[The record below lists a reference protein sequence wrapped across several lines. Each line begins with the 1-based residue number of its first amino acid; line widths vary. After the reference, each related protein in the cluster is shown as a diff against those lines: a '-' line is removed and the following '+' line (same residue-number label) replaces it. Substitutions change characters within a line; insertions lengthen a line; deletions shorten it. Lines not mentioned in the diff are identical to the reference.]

1 MALLLSATC
10 LAIARADERGTLTL
24 TERTDRWGDTFIA
37 LTDEHCTIELADSM
51 AAAEKRVTDL
61 RLRAAA

>member
-10 LAIARADERGTLTL
+10 LAIARADARGTLTL
-24 TERTDRWGDTFIA
+24 TERTDRWGDTFVA
-37 LTDEHCTIELADSM
+37 LTDEHGTIEIADSM